1 MKLFSRIALGA
12 GVLVAATSS
21 HAAIDVSSATAAL
34 AEIGPAVA
42 TVFGALILVVAAIK
56 GYKFV
61 TSFVKGG

>member
-12 GVLVAATSS
+12 GVLVAATAS
-21 HAAIDVSSATAAL
+21 HAALDVSAATSAIT
-34 AEIGPAVA
+34 EVGPAIA

-61 TSFVKGG
+61 SGFVKGG